1 MRVFEEALLKVRSA
15 VDALEQRVESAVTS
29 RDASQLR
36 VCVSPSW
43 SDTRSL
49 WTNCAATMTQIRT
62 ARKAEVTRIQS
73 LLAQLDAASAG
84 SL

>member
-1 MRVFEEALLKVRSA
+1 LLKVRSA

-36 VCVSPSW
+36 VCVAELERHTLTLDELR
-43 SDTRSL
+43 SD
-49 WTNCAATMTQIRT
+49 NDAIRT

-73 LLAQLDAASAG
+73 LLAQLDAASG